1 MNARPFPPVKGN
13 KMQEESVD
21 QKHPR
26 RSLQGFCLMFW
37 C

>member
-1 MNARPFPPVKGN
+1 
-13 KMQEESVD
+13 MQEESVD